1 MQGDEVFEAAEA
13 ALSGLLA
20 PADLGGAAA
29 SPASGS
35 GSGGTPRGGGGGGGG
50 VAGALSDGAITAMVG
65 PEAFARALVAV
76 RAGHVSHVEVDD
88 AARTVSGR
96 VRGTHRDDYEVTVFL
111 ASSPSGATTVHRSR
125 CTCPVSM
132 DCKHAAAVLVVARHQ
147 QGPGPRVERPE
158 WERVLGPLVTTP
170 PPVAAVEVAPLALEL
185 GVERIP
191 AHRGYAGRLDLRAR
205 PVRRG
210 RGGGW
215 VRSGISWEDLDF
227 VARSYVA
234 AHRELLLQ
242 FRAAAG
248 AGARNALPR
257 SPWLSLQTVSSAFW
271 SLLDQVGE
279 AGLEVV
285 VEEPVTDLEVLPTA
299 EVSLD
304 VRRVDQV
311 GLLVGPRVRV
321 GEARVELTSVG
332 VLGEPAHGVFTLGA
346 DQRLVVARLDRLLP
360 RELRSLVVGARPLLV
375 PRSDE
380 ERFLDDFVPA
390 LRRHAPVGSRDGS
403 VALPVDVPPRLTLT
417 VTPREEHRVRLDW
430 SFRYATP
437 GPGGAAGLVAGY
449 DLDDPTGGRLR
460 DPAAERAL
468 LVDLPVPYAAVPV
481 LREPGSEPA
490 RPAAHA
496 LLDGLAAAQLV
507 ERTLPALEAAG
518 VEVLV
523 DGDLP
528 GYRESVAEP
537 AIAVSATERADTA
550 DWFDLHVEVTVEGEQ
565 VPFDQLFV
573 ALSQGEEHLVLD
585 SGVWFS
591 LQRPGLDRLRDLIEE
606 SRSLTDRDPA
616 ELTINRFQVSLWE
629 DLVDLGVVASQA
641 ARWTR
646 AVRGLVRS
654 EPPAPLDLPSTLLAE
669 LRPYQRDGYAWLH
682 TLWSHGLGGILADDM
697 GLGKTVQTLALV
709 AQARLEQAAAR
720 AADGADGADGAQLP
734 APPFLVVA
742 PTSVVPGWVS
752 EAARFVPSL
761 RVATLDPR
769 ARRRGSLA
777 ELAAGAD
784 LVVTSYALLRLDA
797 DAIAAL
803 PWSGLVLDEA
813 QFVKNHR
820 AKTYQAARRVDAP
833 FALAITGTP
842 LENSL
847 MDLWSL
853 LSVTAPG
860 LFPSPQRFSQF
871 YRRAI
876 EREGDTDRLRQLQR
890 RVRPFVLRRTKQAV
904 AADLPPKQEQVLE
917 IELAPRHMRVY
928 QTHLQRERAKVLGLL
943 DDLDRNRFTVL
954 RSLTLLRRL
963 CLDPALVDEA
973 HADIPA
979 AKVEVLLDDL
989 TELVAEGHR
998 ALVFSQF
1005 TSFLGRIR
1013 DRLDQAG
1020 IEHAYL
1026 DGSTTRREEVVERF
1040 RQGAA
1045 PVFLISLKAGGFG
1058 LNLTEADYCFV
1069 LDPWWNPATEAQAVD
1084 RAHRIGQTRTVMVY
1098 RLVAK
1103 DTIEEKVMALK
1114 ARKAELFGSVF
1125 DADGLGGSEL
1135 GADDIRELLAA

>member
-1 MQGDEVFEAAEA
+1 MRGDEAFEAAEA

-20 PADLGGAAA
+20 APAGPVARDAAGAGA
-29 SPASGS
+29 SP
-35 GSGGTPRGGGGGGGG
+35 
-50 VAGALSDGAITAMVG
+50 VAAALSDGAINAMVG

-76 RAGHVSHVEVDD
+76 RSGHVSHVEVDD
-88 AARTVSGR
+88 GARTVSGR

-111 ASSPSGATTVHRSR
+111 ASGPSGATTVHRSR

-158 WERVLGPLVTTP
+158 WERVLGPLVTAP
-170 PPVAAVEVAPLALEL
+170 PPTPAVEVAPLGLEL

-257 SPWLSLQTVSSAFW
+257 NPWLSLQTVSSAFW
-271 SLLDQVGE
+271 SLLDQVDG

-285 VEEPVTDLEVLPTA
+285 VEDPLRELEVLPTA
-299 EVSLD
+299 LVSLD
-304 VRRVDQV
+304 VRRVAQV

-321 GEARVELTSVG
+321 GEAGVELTSVG

-346 DQRLVVARLDRLLP
+346 DQRLTVARLDRLLP

-380 ERFLDDFVPA
+380 ERFLDEFVPA

-403 VALPVDVPPRLTLT
+403 VALPADVPPRLALT
-417 VTPREEHRVRLDW
+417 VTPRDEHRVRLDW
-430 SFRYATP
+430 SFRYSVP
-437 GPGGAAGLVAGY
+437 GLEGSEAVEGSQRSDVAY
-449 DLDDPTGGRLR
+449 DLDDPGVGRLR
-460 DPAAERAL
+460 DAAGERAL
-468 LVDLPVPYAAVPV
+468 LVDLPVPYASVPV
-481 LREPGSEPA
+481 LREPGSSPPT
-490 RPAAHA
+490 PAAHA
-496 LLDGLAAAQLV
+496 LLDGMDAALFV
-507 ERTLPALEAAG
+507 ERTLPELEAAG
-518 VEVLV
+518 VEVSV
-523 DGDLP
+523 VGELP

-550 DWFDLHVEVTVEGEQ
+550 DWFDLHVEVSVEGER
-565 VPFDQLFV
+565 VPFDRLFV

-606 SRSLTDRDPA
+606 SRSLADHDQG

-641 ARWTR
+641 ARWSR

-654 EPPAPLDLPSTLLAE
+654 EPTSPPDLPPTLQAE
-669 LRPYQRDGYAWLH
+669 LRPYQREGYTWLH
-682 TLWSHGLGGILADDM
+682 TLWSNGLGGILADDM
-697 GLGKTVQTLALV
+697 GLGKTVQTLALL
-709 AQARLEQAAAR
+709 AQARLEQ
-720 AADGADGADGAQLP
+720 P
-734 APPFLVVA
+734 EAPPFLVVA
-742 PTSVVPGWVS
+742 PTSVVPGWVR

-761 RVATLDPR
+761 RVVTLDPR
-769 ARRRGSLA
+769 ARRRGDLPGLA
-777 ELAAGAD
+777 EGAD
-784 LVVTSYALLRLDA
+784 VVVTSYALLRLDA
-797 DAIAAL
+797 DPIAGL

-871 YRRAI
+871 YRRAV
-876 EREGDTDRLRQLQR
+876 ERDHDADRLRQLQR
-890 RVRPFVLRRTKQAV
+890 RVRPFVLRRTKEAV

-917 IELAPRHMRVY
+917 VELSPRHMRVY
-928 QTHLQRERAKVLGLL
+928 QTHLQRERQKVLGLL

-963 CLDPALVDEA
+963 CLDPALIDEA

-979 AKVEVLLDDL
+979 AKVEALLDDL

-1013 DRLDQAG
+1013 ERLDQAG
-1020 IEHAYL
+1020 IAHAYL
-1026 DGSTTRREEVVERF
+1026 DGSTTRRDEVVERF
-1040 RQGAA
+1040 RQGDA

-1084 RAHRIGQTRTVMVY
+1084 RAHRIGQTRKVMVY
-1098 RLVAK
+1098 RMVAK

-1125 DADGLGGSEL
+1125 DADALGGAEL
-1135 GADDIRELLAA
+1135 GADDIRDLLAA

>member
-1 MQGDEVFEAAEA
+1 MRGDEVFEEAEA

-20 PADLGGAAA
+20 APAGPAAQR
-29 SPASGS
+29 SGPASGS
-35 GSGGTPRGGGGGGGG
+35 E
-50 VAGALSDGAITAMVG
+50 VAAALSDGAISRLVG

-76 RAGHVSHVEVDD
+76 RSGHVSHVEVDD

-170 PPVAAVEVAPLALEL
+170 PPTPAVEVAPLGLEL

-215 VRSGISWEDLDF
+215 VRSGLSWEDLDF
-227 VARSYVA
+227 VARSYVP

-242 FRAAAG
+242 FRAAVG

-257 SPWLSLQTVSSAFW
+257 TPWLSLQTVSSALW
-271 SLLDQVGE
+271 SLLEQGGT
-279 AGLEVV
+279 AGLDVV
-285 VEEPVTDLEVLPTA
+285 VEDPLRGLEVLPTA

-304 VRRVDQV
+304 VRRVEQV

-321 GEARVELTSVG
+321 GEGAVELTSVG
-332 VLGEPAHGVFTLGA
+332 VLGEPAHGVFTLSA
-346 DQRLVVARLDRLLP
+346 DARLTVARLDRLLP

-380 ERFLDDFVPA
+380 ERFLDEYVPA
-390 LRRHAPVGSRDGS
+390 LRRHASVGSRDGT
-403 VALPVDVPPRLTLT
+403 VRLPVDLPPRLALA
-417 VTPREEHRVRLDW
+417 VTPRDEHRVRLDW
-430 SFRYATP
+430 SFRYVPPGSGPEVEPAT
-437 GPGGAAGLVAGY
+437 GAVAY
-449 DLDDPTGGRLR
+449 DLDDPAAGRLR
-460 DPAAERAL
+460 DTTAERAL
-468 LVDLPVPYAAVPV
+468 LVDLPLPYATVPV
-481 LREPGSEPA
+481 LQEPGSAPPT
-490 RPAAHA
+490 PAAHA
-496 LLDGLAAAQLV
+496 LLDGMDAALFV

-518 VEVLV
+518 VEVTV
-523 DGDLP
+523 AGELP

-550 DWFDLHVEVTVEGEQ
+550 DWFDLHVEVSVEGER

-573 ALSQGEEHLVLD
+573 ALSQGEEQLVLD

-591 LQRPGLDRLRDLIEE
+591 LRRPGLDRLRDLIEE
-606 SRSLTDRDPA
+606 SRSLADHDA
-616 ELTINRFQVSLWE
+616 GGLTINRFQVSLWE

-641 ARWTR
+641 ARWSR
-646 AVRGLVRS
+646 SVRGLVRS
-654 EPPAPLDLPSTLLAE
+654 DPLPTPALPPTLQAE
-669 LRPYQRDGYAWLH
+669 LRPYQRDGFAWLH
-682 TLWSHGLGGILADDM
+682 TLWSNGLGGILADDM

-709 AQARLEQAAAR
+709 AQARLEQTV
-720 AADGADGADGAQLP
+720 GAEVP

-761 RVATLDPR
+761 RVVSLDPR
-769 ARRRGSLA
+769 SRRRTPLA

-784 LVVTSYALLRLDA
+784 VVVTSYALLRLEA

-803 PWSGLVLDEA
+803 GWSGLVLDEA

-871 YRRAI
+871 YRRPI
-876 EREGDTDRLRQLQR
+876 ERDGDTDKLRQLQR

-904 AADLPPKQEQVLE
+904 AADLPPKQEQVVE
-917 IELAPRHMRVY
+917 VELSPRHMRVY
-928 QTHLQRERAKVLGLL
+928 QTHLQRERQKVLGLL

-979 AKVEVLLDDL
+979 AKVETLLDDL

-1005 TSFLGRIR
+1005 TSFLSRIR
-1013 DRLDQAG
+1013 ERLEQAG
-1020 IEHAYL
+1020 IAHAYL
-1026 DGSTTRREEVVERF
+1026 DGSTTRREEVVGRF
-1040 RQGAA
+1040 REGDA

-1084 RAHRIGQTRTVMVY
+1084 RAHRIGQTRKVMVY
-1098 RLVAK
+1098 RMVAK

-1125 DADGLGGSEL
+1125 DGDGLGGGDLAAE
-1135 GADDIRELLAA
+1135 DIRELLAA

>member
-1 MQGDEVFEAAEA
+1 MRGDEAFEAAEA

-20 PADLGGAAA
+20 TPADPGWTAATPGA
-29 SPASGS
+29 SP
-35 GSGGTPRGGGGGGGG
+35 
-50 VAGALSDGAITAMVG
+50 VAAALSDASINALVG
-65 PEAFARALVAV
+65 PEAFARAMVAV
-76 RAGHVSHVEVDD
+76 RSGHVSHVEVDD

-158 WERVLGPLVTTP
+158 WERVLGPLVTAP
-170 PPVAAVEVAPLALEL
+170 PPTAAVEVAPLALEL

-257 SPWLSLQTVSSAFW
+257 TPWLSLQTVSSAFW
-271 SLLDQVGE
+271 SLLDQVGD

-285 VEEPVTDLEVLPTA
+285 VEDPLQGLEVGPGA

-304 VRRVDQV
+304 VRRVEQV

-321 GEARVELTSVG
+321 GESGVELTSVG
-332 VLGEPAHGVFTLGA
+332 VLGEPAHGVLTLGA
-346 DQRLVVARLDRLLP
+346 DQRLTVARLDRLLP

-380 ERFLDDFVPA
+380 DRFLDTYVPA
-390 LRRHAPVGSRDGS
+390 LRRHATVGSRDGS
-403 VALPVDVPPRLTLT
+403 VALPVDVPPRLQLT
-417 VTPREEHRVRLDW
+417 VTPRDELRVRLDW
-430 SFRYATP
+430 SFRY
-437 GPGGAAGLVAGY
+437 VAEGTDTAY
-449 DLDDPTGGRLR
+449 DLDDLTTGRFR
-460 DPAAERAL
+460 DASAERAL
-468 LVDLPVPYAAVPV
+468 LVDLPVPYATVPV
-481 LREPGSEPA
+481 LQEPGSEPA
-490 RPAAHA
+490 TPAAHA
-496 LLDGLAAAQLV
+496 LLDGLDAALFA

-518 VEVLV
+518 VDVQLA
-523 DGDLP
+523 GDLP

-550 DWFDLHVEVTVEGEQ
+550 DWFDLHVEVSVEGER

-573 ALSQGEEHLVLD
+573 ALSQGEEHLVLE

-591 LQRPGLDRLRDLIEE
+591 LARPGLDRLRDLIEE
-606 SRSLTDRDPA
+606 SRTLDDRDPG

-629 DLVDLGVVASQA
+629 DLVELGVVASQA
-641 ARWTR
+641 ARWSR
-646 AVRGLVRS
+646 AVRGLGGS
-654 EPPAPLDLPSTLLAE
+654 EPAPAPALPPTLQAE
-669 LRPYQRDGYAWLH
+669 LRPYQREGYTWLH
-682 TLWSHGLGGILADDM
+682 TLWSNGLGGILADDM

-709 AQARLEQAAAR
+709 AQARLEQP
-720 AADGADGADGAQLP
+720 G

-742 PTSVVPGWVS
+742 PTSVVPGWVR

-761 RVATLDPR
+761 RVVTLDPR
-769 ARRRGSLA
+769 SRRRTDLA
-777 ELAAGAD
+777 GLAAGAD
-784 LVVTSYALLRLDA
+784 LVVTSYALLRLEA
-797 DAIAAL
+797 DAIAAR
-803 PWSGLVLDEA
+803 PWAGLVLDEA

-876 EREGDTDRLRQLQR
+876 ERDHDTDRLRQLQR
-890 RVRPFVLRRTKQAV
+890 RVRPFVLRRTKEAV
-904 AADLPPKQEQVLE
+904 AADLPPKQEQILE
-917 IELAPRHMRVY
+917 VELSPRHMRVY
-928 QTHLQRERAKVLGLL
+928 QTHLQRERQKVLGLL

-979 AKVEVLLDDL
+979 AKVEALLDDL

-1013 DRLDQAG
+1013 QRLDQAG
-1020 IEHAYL
+1020 IAYAYL
-1026 DGSTTRREEVVERF
+1026 DGSTTRRDEVVERF
-1040 RQGAA
+1040 RQGDA

-1084 RAHRIGQTRTVMVY
+1084 RAHRIGQTRKVMVY
-1098 RLVAK
+1098 RMVAK

-1125 DADGLGGSEL
+1125 DAEGLGGAEL
-1135 GADDIRELLAA
+1135 GADDIRDLLAA

>member
-1 MQGDEVFEAAEA
+1 MRGDEVFEEAEA

-20 PADLGGAAA
+20 APDEDVDDRPASRTRGATA
-29 SPASGS
+29 SP
-35 GSGGTPRGGGGGGGG
+35 
-50 VAGALSDGAITAMVG
+50 VAAALSDQAISALVG
-65 PEAFARALVAV
+65 PEAFARAMVAV
-76 RAGHVSHVEVDD
+76 RSGHVSHVEVDD

-96 VRGTHRDDYEVTVFL
+96 VRGNHRDDYEVTVFL

-125 CTCPVSM
+125 CSCPVAM

-158 WERVLGPLVTTP
+158 WERVFGPLVTTP
-170 PPVAAVEVAPLALEL
+170 PPAASVEVAPLALEL

-215 VRSGISWEDLDF
+215 VRSGIAWEDLDF
-227 VARSYVA
+227 VARSYVP

-257 SPWLSLQTVSSAFW
+257 TPWLSLQTVSSAFW
-271 SLLDQVGE
+271 SLLDQVGD

-285 VEEPVTDLEVLPTA
+285 VEDPLRGLEVVPSA
-299 EVSLD
+299 EVSID
-304 VRRVDQV
+304 VRRVEQV

-321 GEARVELTSVG
+321 GETGVELTSVG
-332 VLGEPAHGVFTLGA
+332 VLGEPAHGVYTVGA
-346 DQRLVVARLDRLLP
+346 DQQLTVARLDRLLP
-360 RELRSLVVGARPLLV
+360 RELRTLVVGARPLLV
-375 PRSDE
+375 PRADE
-380 ERFLDDFVPA
+380 ERFLDDFVPG
-390 LRRHAPVGSRDGS
+390 LRRHAPVGSRDAS
-403 VALPVDVPPRLTLT
+403 VALPVDVPPRLALT
-417 VTPREEHRVRLDW
+417 VTPRDEHRVRLDW
-430 SFRYATP
+430 TFRYALP
-437 GPGGAAGLVAGY
+437 VPGGGSDQTADVAY
-449 DLDDPTGGRLR
+449 DLDDPSAGRRR
-460 DPAAERAL
+460 DGAAEAAL
-468 LVDLPVPYAAVPV
+468 LVDLPLPYAETPV
-481 LREPGSEPA
+481 LRAPGSEPA
-490 RPAAHA
+490 TPAAHA
-496 LLDGLAAAQLV
+496 LLDGLDAALFV
-507 ERTLPALEAAG
+507 ERVLPALEAAG
-518 VEVLV
+518 VEVALA
-523 DGDLP
+523 GDLP

-550 DWFDLHVEVTVEGEQ
+550 DWFDLHVEVSVEGEK
-565 VPFDQLFV
+565 VPFDHLFV

-606 SRSLTDRDPA
+606 SRSLADRDSD

-641 ARWTR
+641 ARWSR
-646 AVRGLVRS
+646 AVRGLVGS
-654 EPPAPLDLPSTLLAE
+654 EPAPTPDLPPTLLAE
-669 LRPYQRDGYAWLH
+669 LRPYQREGFAWLH
-682 TLWSHGLGGILADDM
+682 TLWSNGLGGILADDM

-709 AQARLEQAAAR
+709 AQARLEQAAATE
-720 AADGADGADGAQLP
+720 AAGSSEP

-742 PTSVVPGWVS
+742 PTSVVPGWVG

-761 RVATLDPR
+761 RVVSVDSR
-769 ARRRGSLA
+769 ARRTGSLA
-777 ELAAGAD
+777 ERVAGAD
-784 LVVTSYALLRLDA
+784 VVVTSYALLRLDA
-797 DAIAAL
+797 DEIAAL

-847 MDLWSL
+847 KDLWSL

-876 EREGDTDRLRQLQR
+876 EREGDPDKLRQLQR
-890 RVRPFVLRRTKQAV
+890 RVRPFLLRRTKQAV

-917 IELAPRHMRVY
+917 VELAPRHMRVY
-928 QTHLQRERAKVLGLL
+928 QTHLQRERQKVLGLL

-963 CLDPALVDEA
+963 CLDPALIDEA
-973 HADIPA
+973 HDDIPA
-979 AKVEVLLDDL
+979 AKVETLLDDL

-1013 DRLDQAG
+1013 GRLEQAG

-1026 DGSTTRREEVVERF
+1026 DGSTTHREQVVERF
-1040 RQGAA
+1040 RSGDA

-1084 RAHRIGQTRTVMVY
+1084 RAHRIGQTRKVMVY
-1098 RLVAK
+1098 RMVAK

-1114 ARKAELFGSVF
+1114 ARKAELFGTVF
-1125 DADGLGGSEL
+1125 DADTLGGAEL
-1135 GADDIRELLAA
+1135 GADDIRDLLAA

>member
-1 MQGDEVFEAAEA
+1 MRGDEAFEAAEA
-13 ALSGLLA
+13 ALSGLLE
-20 PADLGGAAA
+20 PAGPTTSPPTSGAA
-29 SPASGS
+29 P
-35 GSGGTPRGGGGGGGG
+35 G
-50 VAGALSDGAITAMVG
+50 VAAALSDGAITAMVG

-76 RAGHVSHVEVDD
+76 RSGHVSHVEVDD

-125 CTCPVSM
+125 CSCPVSM

-158 WERVLGPLVTTP
+158 WERVLGPLVTAP
-170 PPVAAVEVAPLALEL
+170 PPAGSVEVAPLALEL

-227 VARSYVA
+227 VARSYVP

-257 SPWLSLQTVSSAFW
+257 NPWLSLQAVSSAFW

-285 VEEPVTDLEVLPTA
+285 VEEPLRDLEVLPTA
-299 EVSLD
+299 EVTLD

-321 GEARVELTSVG
+321 GEGGVELTSVG
-332 VLGEPAHGVFTLGA
+332 VLGEPAHGVFSLGA
-346 DQRLVVARLDRLLP
+346 DSRLVVARLDRLLP
-360 RELRSLVVGARPLLV
+360 RELRSMVVGARPLLV

-380 ERFLDDFVPA
+380 DRFLDEFVPG

-403 VALPVDVPPRLTLT
+403 VALPVDVPPRLALT
-417 VTPREEHRVRLDW
+417 VTPRDQHRVRLDW
-430 SFRYATP
+430 SFRYAAP
-437 GPGGAAGLVAGY
+437 GSAGPVASY
-449 DLDDPTGGRLR
+449 DLDDLGGPTSRRQR

-468 LVDLPVPYAAVPV
+468 LVDLPLPYASTPV
-481 LREPGSEPA
+481 LREPGPEHA
-490 RPAAHA
+490 TPAAHA
-496 LLDGLAAAQLV
+496 LLDGLDAAHFV
-507 ERTLPALEAAG
+507 ERTLPELEAAG
-518 VEVLV
+518 VEVTLA
-523 DGDLP
+523 GELP

-537 AIAVSATERADTA
+537 SIAVSATERADTA
-550 DWFDLHVEVTVEGEQ
+550 DWFDLHVEVSVEGER

-573 ALSQGEEHLVLD
+573 ALSHGEEHLVLE

-591 LQRPGLDRLRDLIEE
+591 LRRPGLDRLRDLIEE
-606 SRSLTDRDPA
+606 SRSLADHDSG
-616 ELTINRFQVSLWE
+616 ELTLNRFQVSLWE

-641 ARWTR
+641 SRWSR
-646 AVRGLVRS
+646 AVRGLVGS
-654 EPPAPLDLPSTLLAE
+654 DPSPAPDLPPTLQAE
-669 LRPYQRDGYAWLH
+669 LRPYQREGYAWLH
-682 TLWSHGLGGILADDM
+682 TLWSNGLGGILADDM

-709 AQARLEQAAAR
+709 AQARLEQASAAE
-720 AADGADGADGAQLP
+720 ADGSGSP

-761 RVATLDPR
+761 RVAVLDPR

-777 ELAAGAD
+777 DLAATAD

-797 DAIAAL
+797 DEIAAL

-876 EREGDTDRLRQLQR
+876 ERDGDTDRLRQLQR
-890 RVRPFVLRRTKQAV
+890 RIRPFVLRRTKQAV
-904 AADLPPKQEQVLE
+904 AADLPPKQEQVLQ

-989 TELVAEGHR
+989 SALVAEGHR

-1013 DRLDQAG
+1013 ERLELAG

-1040 RQGAA
+1040 RQGEA

-1098 RLVAK
+1098 RMVAK

-1125 DADGLGGSEL
+1125 DVDGLGGAEL

>member
-1 MQGDEVFEAAEA
+1 
-13 ALSGLLA
+13 
-20 PADLGGAAA
+20 
-29 SPASGS
+29 
-35 GSGGTPRGGGGGGGG
+35 
-50 VAGALSDGAITAMVG
+50 
-65 PEAFARALVAV
+65 
-76 RAGHVSHVEVDD
+76 
-88 AARTVSGR
+88 
-96 VRGTHRDDYEVTVFL
+96 
-111 ASSPSGATTVHRSR
+111 
-125 CTCPVSM
+125 
-132 DCKHAAAVLVVARHQ
+132 
-147 QGPGPRVERPE
+147 
-158 WERVLGPLVTTP
+158 
-170 PPVAAVEVAPLALEL
+170 
-185 GVERIP
+185 
-191 AHRGYAGRLDLRAR
+191 
-205 PVRRG
+205 
-210 RGGGW
+210 
-215 VRSGISWEDLDF
+215 
-227 VARSYVA
+227 
-234 AHRELLLQ
+234 
-242 FRAAAG
+242 
-248 AGARNALPR
+248 
-257 SPWLSLQTVSSAFW
+257 
-271 SLLDQVGE
+271 
-279 AGLEVV
+279 
-285 VEEPVTDLEVLPTA
+285 
-299 EVSLD
+299 
-304 VRRVDQV
+304 
-311 GLLVGPRVRV
+311 
-321 GEARVELTSVG
+321 LT
-332 VLGEPAHGVFTLGA
+332 
-346 DQRLVVARLDRLLP
+346 VARLDRLLP
-360 RELRSLVVGARPLLV
+360 RELRSMVVGARPLLV

-403 VALPVDVPPRLTLT
+403 VALPVDVPPRLALT
-417 VTPREEHRVRLDW
+417 VTPRDEHRVRLDW
-430 SFRYATP
+430 SFHYVAP
-437 GPGGAAGLVAGY
+437 GTDRSY
-449 DLDDPTGGRLR
+449 DLDEPSAGRVR
-460 DPAAERAL
+460 DAAAERAL
-468 LVDLPVPYAAVPV
+468 LGDLPLPYATVPV
-481 LREPGSEPA
+481 LQEPGSGPA
-490 RPAAHA
+490 TPAAHA
-496 LLDGLAAAQLV
+496 LLDGLDAALFV
-507 ERTLPALEAAG
+507 ERVLPALEAAG
-518 VEVLV
+518 VEVSLA
-523 DGDLP
+523 GELP

-550 DWFDLHVEVTVEGEQ
+550 DWFDLHVEVSVEGEQ

-573 ALSQGEEHLVLD
+573 ALSQGEEHLVLE

-591 LQRPGLDRLRDLIEE
+591 LQRPGLDRLRNLIEE
-606 SRSLTDRDPA
+606 SRTLADHDQG

-654 EPPAPLDLPSTLLAE
+654 EPTPEPVLPPTLLAE
-669 LRPYQRDGYAWLH
+669 LRPYQREGYAWLH
-682 TLWSHGLGGILADDM
+682 TLWSNGLGGILADDM

-709 AQARLEQAAAR
+709 AQARLEQAAAAR
-720 AADGADGADGAQLP
+720 DAGSEEVAA
-734 APPFLVVA
+734 PFLVVA

-761 RVATLDPR
+761 RVATHDPR

-784 LVVTSYALLRLDA
+784 VVVTSYALLRLDA

-876 EREGDTDRLRQLQR
+876 ERDGDTDKLRQLQR

-1005 TSFLGRIR
+1005 TSFLSRIR
-1013 DRLDQAG
+1013 DRLDEAG

-1040 RQGAA
+1040 RKGAA

-1098 RLVAK
+1098 RMVAK

-1114 ARKAELFGSVF
+1114 VRKAELFGSVF
-1125 DADGLGGSEL
+1125 DTDGLGGAEL

>member
-1 MQGDEVFEAAEA
+1 MRGDEVFEEAEA

-20 PADLGGAAA
+20 APAVPAARRPG
-29 SPASGS
+29 PATGS
-35 GSGGTPRGGGGGGGG
+35 E
-50 VAGALSDGAITAMVG
+50 VAAALSDGAISAMVG

-76 RAGHVSHVEVDD
+76 RSGHVSHVEVDD

-158 WERVLGPLVTTP
+158 WERVLGPLVSTP
-170 PPVAAVEVAPLALEL
+170 PTSPAVEVAPLGLEL

-227 VARSYVA
+227 VARSYVR

-257 SPWLSLQTVSSAFW
+257 TPWLSLQTVSSAFW
-271 SLLDQVGE
+271 SLLDQVGG
-279 AGLEVV
+279 AGLDVV
-285 VEEPVTDLEVLPTA
+285 VEDPLRGLEVLPTA

-304 VRRVDQV
+304 VRRVAEA

-321 GEARVELTSVG
+321 GEDRVELTSVG
-332 VLGEPAHGVFTLGA
+332 VLGEPAHGVFTLSA
-346 DQRLVVARLDRLLP
+346 DAHLTVARLDRLLP

-380 ERFLDDFVPA
+380 ERFLDEYVPG
-390 LRRHAPVGSRDGS
+390 LRRHATVGSRDGS
-403 VALPVDVPPRLTLT
+403 VRLPVDVPPRLALT
-417 VTPREEHRVRLDW
+417 VTPRAEHRVRLDW
-430 SFRYATP
+430 SFRYVPAE
-437 GPGGAAGLVAGY
+437 GEGVAY
-449 DLDDPTGGRLR
+449 DVDDLTAGRLR
-460 DPAAERAL
+460 DTAAERAL
-468 LVDLPVPYAAVPV
+468 LVDLPLPYAAVPV
-481 LREPGSEPA
+481 LQEPGLVPPV
-490 RPAAHA
+490 PAAHA
-496 LLDGLAAAQLV
+496 LLDGMDAAVFV
-507 ERTLPALEAAG
+507 ERTLPALEEAG
-518 VEVLV
+518 VEVSV
-523 DGDLP
+523 AGELP

-537 AIAVSATERADTA
+537 AVAVSATERADTA
-550 DWFDLHVEVTVEGEQ
+550 DWFDLHVEVSVEGEQ

-585 SGVWFS
+585 SGVWFN
-591 LQRPGLDRLRDLIEE
+591 LRRPGLDRLRDLIEE
-606 SRSLTDRDPA
+606 SRSLADHDSD

-641 ARWTR
+641 ARWSR

-654 EPPAPLDLPSTLLAE
+654 DPPPAPALPATLQAE
-669 LRPYQRDGYAWLH
+669 FRPYQREGFAWLH
-682 TLWSHGLGGILADDM
+682 TLWSNGLGGILADDM
-697 GLGKTVQTLALV
+697 GLGKTLQTLALV
-709 AQARLEQAAAR
+709 AQARLEQAV
-720 AADGADGADGAQLP
+720 GAETP

-742 PTSVVPGWVS
+742 PTSVVAGWVS

-761 RVATLDPR
+761 RVVTLDPR
-769 ARRRGSLA
+769 SRKRTPLP

-784 LVVTSYALLRLDA
+784 VVVTSYALLRLDA
-797 DAIAAL
+797 DPIAAL
-803 PWSGLVLDEA
+803 GWSGLVLDEA

-876 EREGDTDRLRQLQR
+876 ERDGDTDKLRQLQR

-917 IELAPRHMRVY
+917 VELSPRHMRVY
-928 QTHLQRERAKVLGLL
+928 QTHLQRERQKVLGLL

-979 AKVEVLLDDL
+979 AKVETLLDDL

-1013 DRLDQAG
+1013 ERLDQAG
-1020 IEHAYL
+1020 IAHAYL
-1026 DGSTTRREEVVERF
+1026 DGSTTRRKEVVDRF
-1040 RQGAA
+1040 RQGDA

-1098 RLVAK
+1098 RMVAK

-1125 DADGLGGSEL
+1125 DADGLGGGEL
-1135 GADDIRELLAA
+1135 AADDIRELLAA

>member
-1 MQGDEVFEAAEA
+1 MPATSIASVQGDEVLADAEA

-20 PADLGGAAA
+20 PPGEPGD
-29 SPASGS
+29 SPGITLPSGS
-35 GSGGTPRGGGGGGGG
+35 G
-50 VAGALSDGAITAMVG
+50 AALGALSDAAISGLVG
-65 PEAFARALVAV
+65 SEAFARALVAV
-76 RAGHVSHVEVDD
+76 RSGHVSHVEVDD

-96 VRGTHRDDYEVTVFL
+96 VRGTHRDDYAVTAYL
-111 ASSPSGATTVHRSR
+111 ATSPAGTTTVHRSR
-125 CTCPVSM
+125 CTCPVAL

-158 WERVLGPLVTTP
+158 WERVLGPLVTAP
-170 PPVAAVEVAPLALEL
+170 PPTPAVEVAPLGLEL

-227 VARSYVA
+227 VARSYVP

-242 FRAAAG
+242 LRAAAG
-248 AGARNALPR
+248 SSARQALPR
-257 SPWLSLQTVSSAFW
+257 NAWLSLQAVSSAFW
-271 SLLDQVGE
+271 SLLEQAGA

-285 VEEPVTDLEVLPTA
+285 VEDPLRG
-299 EVSLD
+299 LD
-304 VRRVDQV
+304 VREEADVTLDLRRVDKV
-311 GLLVGPRVRV
+311 GLLVGPRVRL
-321 GEARVELTSVG
+321 GGSGVELTSVG
-332 VLGEPAHGVFTLGA
+332 VLGEPAHGVFSLGA
-346 DQRLVVARLDRLLP
+346 DSRVVLARLDRLLP

-375 PRSDE
+375 PQGDE
-380 ERFLDDFVPA
+380 RRFVDEFVPG
-390 LRRHAPVGSRDGS
+390 LRRHAAVTSRDAS
-403 VALPVDVPPRLTLT
+403 VALPVDVEPVLSLT
-417 VTPREEHRVRLDW
+417 VTPRDERRVRLDW
-430 SFRYATP
+430 AYRYVAP
-437 GPGGAAGLVAGY
+437 GVDVAYDVDDDAPGLV
-449 DLDDPTGGRLR
+449 R
-460 DPAAERAL
+460 DAARERAL
-468 LVDLPVPYAAVPV
+468 LQGLPLPYARTPV
-481 LREPGSEPA
+481 LREPGSDPA
-490 RPAAHA
+490 TPAAHA
-496 LLDGLAAAQLV
+496 LLDGLDAALLV

-518 VEVLV
+518 VEVHV
-523 DGDLP
+523 EGELP
-528 GYRESVAEP
+528 GYHEAVGEP

-550 DWFDLHVEVTVEGEQ
+550 DWFDLHVEVSVEGEQ

-591 LQRPGLDRLRDLIEE
+591 LRRPGLDRLRDLIEE
-606 SRSLTDRDPA
+606 SRALDDREDA
-616 ELTINRFQVSLWE
+616 GLSINRYQVSLWE
-629 DLVDLGVVASQA
+629 DLVELGVVAAQA
-641 ARWTR
+641 SRWNR
-646 AVRGLVRS
+646 SVRGLLDS
-654 EPPAPLDLPSTLLAE
+654 EPLPEPELPPTLRAT
-669 LRPYQRDGYAWLH
+669 LRPYQREGYAWLH

-709 AQARLEQAAAR
+709 ARARLEQAGPGGDGPAA
-720 AADGADGADGAQLP
+720 P

-742 PTSVVPGWVS
+742 PTSVVPGWVA

-761 RVATLDPR
+761 RVVGLASR
-769 ARRRGSLA
+769 SRRRLPLA
-777 ELAAGAD
+777 EAVAGAD
-784 LVVTSYALLRLDA
+784 LVVTSYALLRQGA
-797 DAIAAL
+797 DEIAAL

-820 AKTYQAARRVDAP
+820 AKTYQAARRVDAA
-833 FALAITGTP
+833 FTLAITGTP

-876 EREGDTDRLRQLQR
+876 ERDRDVDRLHQLQR
-890 RVRPFVLRRTKQAV
+890 RVRPFLLRRTKQAV
-904 AADLPPKQEQVLE
+904 AADLPPKQEQVVE
-917 IELAPRHMRVY
+917 VELAPRHMRVY
-928 QTHLQRERAKVLGLL
+928 QTHLQRERQKVLGLL

-963 CLDPALVDEA
+963 SLDPALVDEA
-973 HADIPA
+973 HSDIPA
-979 AKVEVLLDDL
+979 AKVEMLLDDL
-989 TELVAEGHR
+989 GELVAEGHR

-1013 DRLDQAG
+1013 SRLEQAG
-1020 IEHAYL
+1020 IAHAYL

-1040 RQGAA
+1040 RSGEA

-1084 RAHRIGQTRTVMVY
+1084 RAHRIGQTRSVMVY
-1098 RLVAK
+1098 RMVAK

-1125 DADGLGGSEL
+1125 EADGLGGGEL
-1135 GADDIRELLAA
+1135 GADDIRDLLAA

>member
-1 MQGDEVFEAAEA
+1 MRGDEAFEEAEA

-20 PADLGGAAA
+20 
-29 SPASGS
+29 SPVDHA
-35 GSGGTPRGGGGGGGG
+35 TDA
-50 VAGALSDGAITAMVG
+50 VAGPVVSGHVAAALSDAAINALVG

-76 RAGHVSHVEVDD
+76 RSGHVSHVEVDD

-96 VRGTHRDDYEVTVFL
+96 VRGTHRDDYEVTAYL
-111 ASSPSGATTVHRSR
+111 ASGPTGVTTVHRSR
-125 CTCPVSM
+125 CTCPVAM

-158 WERVLGPLVTTP
+158 WERVLGPLVATP
-170 PPVAAVEVAPLALEL
+170 PPTTGVEVAPLGLEL

-227 VARSYVA
+227 VARSYVP

-257 SPWLSLQTVSSAFW
+257 NPWLSLQTVSSAFW

-279 AGLEVV
+279 AGLDVV
-285 VEEPVTDLEVLPTA
+285 VEDPLRGLEVLPTA

-304 VRRVDQV
+304 VRRVEQV

-332 VLGEPAHGVFTLGA
+332 VLGEPAHGVFTVAA
-346 DQRLVVARLDRLLP
+346 DQRLTVARLDRLLP
-360 RELRSLVVGARPLLV
+360 RELRTLVVGARPLLV
-375 PRSDE
+375 PRTDE
-380 ERFLDDFVPA
+380 ERFLDEYVPA

-403 VALPVDVPPRLTLT
+403 VALPLDVPPRLTLT

-437 GPGGAAGLVAGY
+437 GPDGTDLTYDVDDPAAG
-449 DLDDPTGGRLR
+449 RRR
-460 DPAAERAL
+460 DTAAERAL
-468 LVDLPVPYAAVPV
+468 LVDLPVPYASTPV

-490 RPAAHA
+490 APAAHA
-496 LLDGLAAAQLV
+496 LLDGLDAALFV
-507 ERTLPALEAAG
+507 ERSLPALEAAG
-518 VEVLV
+518 VDVVLA
-523 DGDLP
+523 GDLP
-528 GYRESVAEP
+528 GYRESDAEP

-550 DWFDLHVEVTVEGEQ
+550 DWFDLHVEVSVEGER

-573 ALSQGEEHLVLD
+573 ALSQGEEHLVLE

-606 SRSLTDRDPA
+606 SRSLADRDPG
-616 ELTINRFQVSLWE
+616 ELTLNRFQVSLWE

-646 AVRGLVRS
+646 AVRGLVQDD
-654 EPPAPLDLPSTLLAE
+654 PAPAPELPPTLLAE
-669 LRPYQRDGYAWLH
+669 LRPYQREGYAWLH
-682 TLWSHGLGGILADDM
+682 TLWSNGLGGILADDM
-697 GLGKTVQTLALV
+697 GLGKTVQTLALI
-709 AQARLEQAAAR
+709 AQARLEQQAASETPEH
-720 AADGADGADGAQLP
+720 L

-761 RVATLDPR
+761 RVVTLDSR
-769 ARRRGSLA
+769 TRRRSSLA

-784 LVVTSYALLRLDA
+784 VVVTSYALLRLDA
-797 DAIAAL
+797 DPIAAL

-876 EREGDTDRLRQLQR
+876 ERDGDTDRLRQLQR

-904 AADLPPKQEQVLE
+904 AADLPPKQEQILE
-917 IELAPRHMRVY
+917 VELSPRHMRVY
-928 QTHLQRERAKVLGLL
+928 QTHLQRERQKVLGLL

-963 CLDPALVDEA
+963 CLDPALLDES

-979 AKVEVLLDDL
+979 AKVESLLDDL
-989 TELVAEGHR
+989 TVLVAEGHR

-1005 TSFLGRIR
+1005 TSFLTRIR
-1013 DRLDQAG
+1013 GRLEEAG
-1020 IEHAYL
+1020 IAYAYL
-1026 DGSTTRREEVVERF
+1026 DGSTTRRDEVVERF

-1069 LDPWWNPATEAQAVD
+1069 MDPWWNPATEAQAVD

-1098 RLVAK
+1098 RMVAK

-1125 DADGLGGSEL
+1125 DADGLGGVEL
-1135 GADDIRELLAA
+1135 GADDIRDLLAA

>member
-1 MQGDEVFEAAEA
+1 MRGDEVFEEAEA

-20 PADLGGAAA
+20 APEAPSAVTSGAA
-29 SPASGS
+29 
-35 GSGGTPRGGGGGGGG
+35 GGG
-50 VAGALSDGAITAMVG
+50 VAAALGDAAINALVG
-65 PEAFARALVAV
+65 PEAFARAMVAV
-76 RAGHVSHVEVDD
+76 RSGHVSHVEVDD

-96 VRGTHRDDYEVTVFL
+96 VRGHHRDDYEVTVFL
-111 ASSPSGATTVHRSR
+111 ASSPSGSTTVHRSR
-125 CTCPVSM
+125 CSCPVAM

-147 QGPGPRVERPE
+147 QGPGPRVERAE
-158 WERVLGPLVTTP
+158 WERVLGPLVAAA
-170 PPVAAVEVAPLALEL
+170 PPVASVEVAPLGLEL

-227 VARSYVA
+227 VARSYVP

-257 SPWLSLQTVSSAFW
+257 NPWLSLQTVSSAFW
-271 SLLDQVGE
+271 SLLDQVGA

-285 VEEPVTDLEVLPTA
+285 VEDPLRTLEVLASA
-299 EVSLD
+299 EVSID
-304 VRRVDQV
+304 VRRVEQV

-321 GEARVELTSVG
+321 GEDRVELTSVG
-332 VLGEPAHGVFTLGA
+332 VLGEPAHGVYTVGA
-346 DQRLVVARLDRLLP
+346 DQQLTVARLDRLLP
-360 RELRSLVVGARPLLV
+360 RELRSMVVGARPLLV
-375 PRSDE
+375 PRTDE
-380 ERFLDDFVPA
+380 ERFLDEYVPG

-403 VALPVDVPPRLTLT
+403 VALPLDVPPRLALT
-417 VTPREEHRVRLDW
+417 VTPRDEHRVRLDW
-430 SFRYATP
+430 CFRYVAPGSP
-437 GPGGAAGLVAGY
+437 GPGTSY
-449 DLDDPTGGRLR
+449 DLDDPGAGRLR
-460 DPAAERAL
+460 DAAAERAL
-468 LVDLPVPYAAVPV
+468 LVDLPLPYATTPV
-481 LREPGSEPA
+481 LQEPGSSPA
-490 RPAAHA
+490 TPAAHA
-496 LLDGLAAAQLV
+496 LLDGLDAALFV
-507 ERTLPALEAAG
+507 ERVLPGLEAAG
-518 VEVLV
+518 VLV
-523 DGDLP
+523 ELVGDLP

-550 DWFDLHVEVTVEGEQ
+550 DWFDLHVEVSVEGER

-573 ALSQGEEHLVLD
+573 ALSQGEEHLVLE

-606 SRSLTDRDPA
+606 SRSLADRDSG

-641 ARWTR
+641 ARWSR
-646 AVRGLVRS
+646 AVRGLADGGPTGAP
-654 EPPAPLDLPSTLLAE
+654 ELPPTLLAD
-669 LRPYQRDGYAWLH
+669 LRPYQREGYAWLH
-682 TLWSHGLGGILADDM
+682 TLWSNGLGGILADDM

-709 AQARLEQAAAR
+709 AQARLEQPA
-720 AADGADGADGAQLP
+720 

-742 PTSVVPGWVS
+742 PTSVVPGWVG

-761 RVATLDPR
+761 RVVTLDSR

-784 LVVTSYALLRLDA
+784 VVVTSYALLRLDA
-797 DAIAAL
+797 DEIAAL
-803 PWSGLVLDEA
+803 AWSGLVLDEA

-876 EREGDTDRLRQLQR
+876 ERDHDTDKLRQLQR
-890 RVRPFVLRRTKQAV
+890 RVRPFLLRRTKQAV
-904 AADLPPKQEQVLE
+904 AADLPPKQEQVVE
-917 IELAPRHMRVY
+917 VELAPRHMRVY
-928 QTHLQRERAKVLGLL
+928 QTHLQRERQKVLGLL

-979 AKVEVLLDDL
+979 AKVEMLLDDL

-1013 DRLDQAG
+1013 ERLEQAG

-1026 DGSTTRREEVVERF
+1026 DGSTTHREQVVERF
-1040 RQGAA
+1040 RTGAA

-1084 RAHRIGQTRTVMVY
+1084 RAHRIGQTRKVMVY
-1098 RLVAK
+1098 RMVAK

-1125 DADGLGGSEL
+1125 DADALGGAEL